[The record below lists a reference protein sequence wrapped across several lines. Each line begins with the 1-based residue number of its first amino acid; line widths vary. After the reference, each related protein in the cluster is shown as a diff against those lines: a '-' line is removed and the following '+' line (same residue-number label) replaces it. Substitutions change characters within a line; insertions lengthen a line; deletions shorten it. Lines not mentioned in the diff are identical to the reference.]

1 METLNERIKQLRKER
16 GLTQSQLADL
26 LCVTDKAVSKWEVG
40 ESNPDISLLSR
51 LSEIFG
57 VTIDYLLTGKVQETI
72 SLDDMDE
79 EKRATYL
86 IKKDDAVTFEK
97 YGYATPSLLFT
108 EPYYGRGDRKVE
120 SLLES
125 IYAQEAKEIFKL
137 CLSKGLS
144 NQNTKRIIDTNGAL
158 AVRGDIEKF
167 IRMCCAAGCVEGLEI
182 IDLKHF
188 ALGNKTSVQD
198 TVSFHISEGYG
209 PADPGYRVP
218 QLAISL
224 LEELFASKNLSKEI
238 VKYFADID
246 FFREGNKKV
255 CLMVDAI
262 VGELYKNKYFDALES
277 LFVKMNENTSYA
289 IEEYEKSIR
298 GSWYT
303 GKHITKNAI
312 YFTNNAHG
320 ETFYLHAMVEPVCK
334 ALDVAIEQKDFKW
347 IKKFNEYN
355 RIIKERI
362 PEISARVLSDK
373 EIRLMELEASNA
385 PLEELIPLKFTSHHV
400 LNLLG
405 FLSSDYGLTA
415 TDKAEMKSQKIQ
427 QLKQLSGF
435 VKDSYLSGYELIVK
449 CLLTKNRKLLKEFA
463 DELGF
468 NELQNAIEEHNDES
482 VKEIAAQLF
491 IPSEDNVRR
500 IKSAKASSL
509 NIHVMG
515 ATEDVAATELA
526 RKQAISEAR
535 MSETKRFIADRENS
549 YRNHL
554 NLEVY
559 KSLLNLQFSNIPLDE
574 IYSSLT
580 LKDFDDVKQNALNE
594 RIESLEDGIEQLT
607 HRKALEK
614 SYNKITEELSKD
626 YLLSELERGESDK
639 VVVLICKRLQILL
652 EYKFGYTGDLFTMI
666 DTLVERNMQL
676 HNCSDDED
684 NNYNQYLEEDR
695 VSLRRIELLHK
706 LRMKRN
712 NIVHAELKE
721 VEMSLQEIKD
731 CIDLVEILSK

>member
-1 METLNERIKQLRKER
+1 M
-16 GLTQSQLADL
+16 
-26 LCVTDKAVSKWEVG
+26 
-40 ESNPDISLLSR
+40 
-51 LSEIFG
+51 
-57 VTIDYLLTGKVQETI
+57 
-72 SLDDMDE
+72 
-79 EKRATYL
+79 
-86 IKKDDAVTFEK
+86 
-97 YGYATPSLLFT
+97 
-108 EPYYGRGDRKVE
+108 
-120 SLLES
+120 
-125 IYAQEAKEIFKL
+125 
-137 CLSKGLS
+137 
-144 NQNTKRIIDTNGAL
+144 
-158 AVRGDIEKF
+158 
-167 IRMCCAAGCVEGLEI
+167 
-182 IDLKHF
+182 
-188 ALGNKTSVQD
+188 
-198 TVSFHISEGYG
+198 
-209 PADPGYRVP
+209 
-218 QLAISL
+218 
-224 LEELFASKNLSKEI
+224 
-238 VKYFADID
+238 
-246 FFREGNKKV
+246 
-255 CLMVDAI
+255 
-262 VGELYKNKYFDALES
+262 
-277 LFVKMNENTSYA
+277 
-289 IEEYEKSIR
+289 
-298 GSWYT
+298 
-303 GKHITKNAI
+303 
-312 YFTNNAHG
+312 
-320 ETFYLHAMVEPVCK
+320 
-334 ALDVAIEQKDFKW
+334 
-347 IKKFNEYN
+347 
-355 RIIKERI
+355 
-362 PEISARVLSDK
+362 
-373 EIRLMELEASNA
+373 
-385 PLEELIPLKFTSHHV
+385 
-400 LNLLG
+400 
-405 FLSSDYGLTA
+405 
-415 TDKAEMKSQKIQ
+415 
-427 QLKQLSGF
+427 
-435 VKDSYLSGYELIVK
+435 
-449 CLLTKNRKLLKEFA
+449 
-463 DELGF
+463 
-468 NELQNAIEEHNDES
+468 QNAIEEHNDES